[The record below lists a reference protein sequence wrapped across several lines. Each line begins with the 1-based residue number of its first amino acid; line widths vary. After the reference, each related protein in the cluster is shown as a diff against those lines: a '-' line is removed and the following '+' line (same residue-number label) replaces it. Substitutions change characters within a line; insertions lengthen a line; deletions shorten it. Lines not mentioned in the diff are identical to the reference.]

1 MKERRRRKQA
11 GRASDHPENR
21 SFGSTPDSSPSAN
34 LARSKPAIWVTL
46 ALIAVNVIV
55 YAAVRHY
62 EFAGDW
68 DDLAYVTQNPNISK
82 GLTWEGIAW
91 AFTSGYAANWHPLTW
106 LSHMLDIQLF
116 GMNAGA
122 HHVTNLVLHIANTV
136 LLFGFL
142 LSATGA
148 LGRSAFVA
156 ALFAVHPL
164 HVESVAWVAERK
176 DVLSTLF
183 WMLTV
188 CAYVAYVRRQRPG
201 RYVAVVLLFGLG
213 LMAKPMLVTLPFVLL
228 LLDYWPLGRVALGD
242 WPAWRPLVREKIPL
256 LALAAASSVV
266 TFLVQR
272 HGGAVNSL
280 DALPLNLRLENAAV
294 AYVGYIGKMLWPAGL
309 TTLYPFVRSLP
320 GWQVAG
326 STLVLAGVSAL
337 TVKLA
342 PRRPYVAVGWL
353 WYLGMLVPVIGL
365 VQVGA
370 QSMAD
375 RYTYV
380 PLIGLFIIVAWGFTD
395 LLANWQYRRIGLPA
409 AAALIVGACVV
420 TARAQVAYW
429 ANTFAL
435 WSHAVEVTSD
445 NYRAHAKLGNLL
457 SQRGDSAGAII
468 HYSEALRINPKFL
481 DMRNNLANALARQG
495 KVNEAMEQ
503 YTQALR
509 IVPEYASAHNG
520 LGALLADQGRV
531 AEAIDHYRQA
541 LQTDPNFAQARNNL
555 AAALAGEGKVDEAIQ
570 QLTAAVR
577 VEPNS
582 TEFHYNLGLLLK
594 TKGDTAEAAR
604 HFQTALTLNP
614 KFLDARRAL
623 DNLRN

>member
-11 GRASDHPENR
+11 DRASDRPEKR
-21 SFGSTPDSSPSAN
+21 SFGSAPDPSPSAN
-34 LARSKPAIWVTL
+34 LARSRPAIWVVL
-46 ALIAVNVIV
+46 ALIAVNLLV

-62 EFAGDW
+62 EFAGVW
-68 DDLAYVTQNPNISK
+68 DDLPYVTQNPNVAK
-82 GLTWEGIAW
+82 GLTWEGTRW
-91 AFTSGYAANWHPLTW
+91 AFTTGYAANWHPITW
-106 LSHMLDIQLF
+106 LSHMLDVQLF

-136 LLFGFL
+136 LLFGWL
-142 LSATGA
+142 LSTTGA

-188 CAYVAYVRRQRPG
+188 WAYVAYVRRPRLG
-201 RYVAVVLLFGLG
+201 RYVAVALLFGLG

-242 WPAWRPLVREKIPL
+242 WPAWRRLVREKIPL

-272 HGGAVNSL
+272 HGGSVNSL
-280 DALPLNLRLENAAV
+280 DVLPVYLRLENVAV
-294 AYVGYIGKMLWPAGL
+294 AYVGYIGKMLWPADL

-320 GWQVAG
+320 EWQVAG
-326 STLVLAGVSAL
+326 STIILAGISAI

-342 PRRPYVAVGWL
+342 PRWPYVAVGWL

-365 VQVGA
+365 VQVGG

-380 PLIGLFIIVAWGFTD
+380 PLIGLFIIVGWGFTD
-395 LLANWQYRRIGLPA
+395 LLVGWQYRRIGLPA

-420 TARAQVAYW
+420 AARAQVGYW
-429 ANTFAL
+429 ANAFVM
-435 WSHAVEVTSD
+435 WSHALEVTSN
-445 NYRAHAKLGNLL
+445 NYRANANLGNIFAE
-457 SQRGDSAGAII
+457 RGDSARAII

-503 YTQALR
+503 YRQALR

-531 AEAIDHYRQA
+531 AEAIDHYRKA

-570 QLTAAVR
+570 QLREAVR
-577 VEPNS
+577 IEPNS

-614 KFLDARRAL
+614 KYLDARRAL
-623 DNLRN
+623 NDLKN